1 MKNTIL
7 RLFTFLVVIFFTFTS
22 YAYAELPPPVISPND
37 PTIPTGEKL
46 PTINFTPFI
55 KLEVRNADGK
65 FVPATPSLLKL
76 NSYNG
81 SLNLKAT
88 ISDFKGISY
97 GRIAFFGTSD
107 SCSVG
112 STIYNGS
119 YPILNL
125 PAGDEKTYQSSE
137 PLNKN
142 LSLSVNLKGPLECK
156 VLGNPTLTGL
166 PRGAKVLVQV
176 TGKNW
181 SSSPEKST
189 SIKQFYVSLT

>member
-37 PTIPTGEKL
+37 PTIPGGGNL
-46 PTINFTPFI
+46 PTIKFTPFI

-65 FVPATPSLLKL
+65 FVPATKSLLKL
-76 NSYNG
+76 NSFNG

-88 ISDFKGISY
+88 ISDSKGISY
-97 GRIAFFGTSD
+97 GRIAFFGQSD
-107 SCSVG
+107 SCTVG
-112 STIYNGS
+112 GTIYNGS
-119 YPILNL
+119 YPILKL
-125 PAGDEKTYQSSE
+125 PAASEKTYQSSE
-137 PLNKN
+137 PLNKE
-142 LSLSVNLKGPLECK
+142 LSLNVNLKGPLECK

-166 PRGAKVLVQV
+166 PLGAKVLVEV

-181 SSSPEKST
+181 ALSPDKNT
-189 SIKQFYVSLT
+189 SIKKFYVSLT